1 MKEIKNALNSVKNDL
16 NSFNETVSN
25 LSVKVSNLE
34 NHQNQLSLTFNASI
48 MEELRAIQSQ
58 LEEHQTLTTSEIA
71 GLQSNVTVKLAALHT
86 SLQSNSQ
93 QLTQLSTDM
102 DTVDSNLNLVNA
114 SMREELRAI
123 ESQIEEHPTLTTSE
137 LAGLKSNV
145 TSELGGLHASL
156 QSNTQLLTQLSTNM
170 DTLDS
175 KLDSVNASMRAIE
188 SQLKEHQTLTTSEL
202 AGLQS
207 NVTLELAG
215 LQSNVTSE
223 LAGLQSNVTLELHTA
238 METYTHNEQL
248 ITKVDTLDS
257 KLVSVNASMREEFR
271 AIESQLEVHETQTCL
286 H

>member
-123 ESQIEEHPTLTTSE
+123 ESQIEEH
-137 LAGLKSNV
+137 
-145 TSELGGLHASL
+145 
-156 QSNTQLLTQLSTNM
+156 
-170 DTLDS
+170 
-175 KLDSVNASMRAIE
+175 
-188 SQLKEHQTLTTSEL
+188 QTLTTSEL